1 LQNNLNKME
10 NLIQY
15 SDKLLEE
22 RFKSQS
28 FTCQLRVLS
37 DFLGEQNIER
47 ILLEIDAYKSEPDVI
62 KGIKNKD
69 WQKIK
74 QIVIGVGDK
83 QGG

>member
-1 LQNNLNKME
+1 MQNNLKSRE

-28 FTCQLRVLS
+28 FTCQLRALS
-37 DFLGEQNIER
+37 DVLGEQNIER
-47 ILLEIDAYKSEPDVI
+47 ILLKIDAYKSEPDVI
-62 KGIKNKD
+62 KGIKNED